1 MTTLGLTPEMMAER
15 EQQRPAVIR
24 ETAVPVSSPRV
35 ASIYDEQ
42 IQTLVQQLFFRQEQA
57 MVRHVGFAAIESQ
70 TDTAHLC
77 LDLATAVADT
87 GLHDVGLIDARL
99 QSTPLH
105 TQLQIPAGNRP
116 DASWLIAPRLWLAPR
131 RKWLDEGSHRIWD
144 LSLTRLRAVTIEF
157 DYSILC
163 LDPFSW
169 LTTRLGQTC
178 NGLVLVLT
186 ANKTRRLVAAQMQ
199 EQLHR
204 ARIPLLGTV
213 LAERSF
219 PVPPGL
225 YRHL

>member
-1 MTTLGLTPEMMAER
+1 MTALGLTPEMMAER
-15 EQQRPAVIR
+15 EEQSPTAIR
-24 ETAVPVSSPRV
+24 ETVSAPRV
-35 ASIYDEQ
+35 ASIHDEQ
-42 IQTLVQQLFFRQEQA
+42 IQNLVQQLFFRQEPA
-57 MVRHVGFAAIESQ
+57 LVRHVGFAAIESQ
-70 TDTAHLC
+70 AETAQLC
-77 LDLATAVADT
+77 LDVATALADT
-87 GLHDVGLIDARL
+87 GLHEVGLIDARL
-99 QSTPLH
+99 QSAPLH
-105 TQLQIPAGNRP
+105 TQLQIPAGNRL

-131 RKWLDEGSHRIWD
+131 RKWLDESSHPIWD
-144 LSLTRLRAVTIEF
+144 PSLTRLRAVTIEF
-157 DYSILC
+157 DYSIVC

-178 NGLVLVLT
+178 NGLVMVLT

-199 EQLHR
+199 EQLRR